1 MKRIIL
7 YIGLVIAFL
16 AAVFALN
23 GVYINLQK
31 NAQEQK
37 AIAEEI
43 IDESLILSNNL
54 PIIKIYTN
62 GQEISK
68 YEEILAEI
76 SIYEHYEVIAESH
89 PAAMLAAIKYRGNS
103 SYFNFDKK
111 QYRIEFRRDNNTDK
125 NADYSIL
132 GMASA
137 SDWVLNGPFLDRS
150 LSRNYLGFKVSSE
163 LLPWASDTAYCEV
176 YINDEYQGLYLMIEP
191 VTNEMGRLNLNNYSL
206 ISGRC
211 SYIVKM
217 DRADEEENALQTYG
231 VINCLIKNDISV
243 SYPTPANLTELQ
255 KEYITNDISEFEK
268 ALCSDNFADPDL
280 GYAKY
285 IDVDSFVDYFIISE
299 MMMVTDAGF
308 LSTYYYKDLEPDAKL
323 KITVWDFN
331 NSYDNIPWDVKSFEE
346 FYLVEG
352 NWFNRLVQD
361 KGFVEKIINRYYE
374 LRQGILSDESLIGMV
389 DENIEYLGSAVDR
402 NFDLWGYTFDEY
414 MLSEDRDPRSF
425 DDAIDMLKD
434 AIVTRGAFLDDNI
447 ESLYDYCIN

>member
-132 GMASA
+132 GMAAA